1 MNWIEIE
8 LGVHGIELTGEEKTV
23 WNYDNTYTF
32 LMYKKLQQRGK
43 RQLKIW
49 STHTILLLVIY
60 NNIVQRTTD
69 VTINWK
75 FFEIK
80 VKL

>member
-1 MNWIEIE
+1 MEIE

-49 STHTILLLVIY
+49 STHYFTFSYI
-60 NNIVQRTTD
+60 
-69 VTINWK
+69 
-75 FFEIK
+75 
-80 VKL
+80 